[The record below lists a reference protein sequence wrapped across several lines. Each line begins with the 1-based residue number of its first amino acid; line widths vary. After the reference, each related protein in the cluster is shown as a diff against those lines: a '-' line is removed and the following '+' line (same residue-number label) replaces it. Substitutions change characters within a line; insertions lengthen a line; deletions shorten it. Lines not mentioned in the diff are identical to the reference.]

1 MLLAR
6 LAPLRALSTASSRSL
21 ASATA
26 TRAPLQVLDS
36 IEGFRAARRALPAS
50 ATLGL
55 VPTMGVRVLDGWTSV
70 FSPACLGGH
79 GGSNRV
85 SVV

>member
-1 MLLAR
+1 MTMLLAL
-6 LAPLRALSTASSRSL
+6 LAPPRALSAVYRRSM

-36 IEGFRAARRALPAS
+36 VEGFRAARRALPAS

-55 VPTMGVRVLDGWTSV
+55 VPTMGVRLLDG
-70 FSPACLGGH
+70 
-79 GGSNRV
+79 
-85 SVV
+85 